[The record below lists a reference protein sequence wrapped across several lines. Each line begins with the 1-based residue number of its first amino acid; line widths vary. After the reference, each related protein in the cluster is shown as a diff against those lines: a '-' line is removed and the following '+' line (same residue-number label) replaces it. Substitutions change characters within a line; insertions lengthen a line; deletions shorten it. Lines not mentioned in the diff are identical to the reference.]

1 MGITSTSTGKRID
14 SHRAVSWTPQPW
26 ISIVFSYWDLLE
38 QNYTG
43 GVHCLV
49 TAGPTYEPLDEV
61 RRLTNFSTG
70 QLGTELAAF
79 LTANG
84 HRVTLLIG
92 EQSTYRG
99 IRLAQAVETFS
110 TTSDL
115 EDRLAAHGRNGG
127 VDAVFHAA
135 AVSDFTFGKIMRRK
149 SSGELEQVRAGKIST
164 REGTLMAELVP
175 TRKIIANLRQFFPE
189 ALLVGWKFEVEGD
202 RTTVIELA
210 KRQIAECR
218 TDACVANGPVYGEG
232 FGLVD
237 KAGTVVH
244 CRDRVGLFQA
254 LDHIWQ
260 PKVVAKV
267 G

>member
-1 MGITSTSTGKRID
+1 MIEAVSAPFFGGEVSSDAEFFRGTSVTSIGPTYERFCPNQVWKSGRFLLVMGITSTSTGKRID

-99 IRLAQAVETFS
+99 
-110 TTSDL
+110 
-115 EDRLAAHGRNGG
+115 
-127 VDAVFHAA
+127 
-135 AVSDFTFGKIMRRK
+135 
-149 SSGELEQVRAGKIST
+149 
-164 REGTLMAELVP
+164 
-175 TRKIIANLRQFFPE
+175 
-189 ALLVGWKFEVEGD
+189 
-202 RTTVIELA
+202 
-210 KRQIAECR
+210 
-218 TDACVANGPVYGEG
+218 
-232 FGLVD
+232 
-237 KAGTVVH
+237 
-244 CRDRVGLFQA
+244 
-254 LDHIWQ
+254 
-260 PKVVAKV
+260 
-267 G
+267 